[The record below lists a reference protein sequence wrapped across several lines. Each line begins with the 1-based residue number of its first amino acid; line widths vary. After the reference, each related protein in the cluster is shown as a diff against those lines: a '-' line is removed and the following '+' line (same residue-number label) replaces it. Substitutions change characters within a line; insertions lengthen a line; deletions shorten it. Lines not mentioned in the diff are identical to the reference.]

1 MTKQQICVVIVEVK
15 EMYKRQIWLE
25 LLFILSATLST
36 PLLPQRL
43 TAIMNKIALFFAITI
58 TSLGLTKRNK
68 LVLPACVPA
77 TSLETSDKA
86 CPSNSLLDK
95 EAQKTKT
102 MLGAETW
109 FRPCDCGGPGWEKI
123 TFYDF
128 SQQECPP
135 DFARL
140 YGKYNNVSCQCNDDN
155 KYNECKTIF
164 KYYSSSLSLPVKG
177 RSYSS
182 VCGRVTGH
190 GWGRAFIS
198 FIECNY
204 SIEQPYV
211 YGVSLTHG
219 PAGRRRHVWTFA
231 AAVANGDILAS
242 FTRFHCACSNT
253 NMNWTHTTPDDVGHD
268 YFCDSFR
275 HREDSYFED
284 LDEDDL
290 WDGEGCGSSNSCCKW
305 NDPPY
310 FCKHLHY
317 TTSEDMEI
325 RLFSDFATISNHYH
339 SYSSVSLIE
348 IYVR

>member
-1 MTKQQICVVIVEVK
+1 M
-15 EMYKRQIWLE
+15 
-25 LLFILSATLST
+25 
-36 PLLPQRL
+36 
-43 TAIMNKIALFFAITI
+43 
-58 TSLGLTKRNK
+58 
-68 LVLPACVPA
+68 LPARVPA
-77 TSLETSDKA
+77 TSLDTSEKA

-123 TFYDF
+123 IFYDF

-135 DFARL
+135 DFTRL
-140 YGKYNNVSCQCNDDN
+140 YGKYNNVSCQFNDYN
-155 KYNECKTIF
+155 KYDECKSF
-164 KYYSSSLSLPVKG
+164 YRYYSSSLSLPVNG

-182 VCGRVTGH
+182 VCGRVRGH
-190 GWGRAFIS
+190 GWGSAFLN
-198 FIECNY
+198 FIECDY
-204 SIEQPYV
+204 SLEQPYV

-231 AAVANGDILAS
+231 AAQANGDIFAS
-242 FTRFHCACSNT
+242 NARFNCACSNT
-253 NMNWTHTTPDDVGHD
+253 SMNWTHTTPDDVGHD

-275 HREDSYFED
+275 QYTGEDKNLEEFD
-284 LDEDDL
+284 DDDL
-290 WDGEGCGSSNSCCKW
+290 WDGEGCGSSSSCCKW

-325 RLFSDFATISNHYH
+325 RLFSDFRTFDYGHY
-339 SYSSVSLIE
+339 SLSFFYPTVSLIE
-348 IYVR
+348 IFAK